1 MEITMKNTSEILA
14 LQTEISELSKAMYK
28 TWSHTGT
35 THKANEAHLKSLCIK
50 LDQLLNNTYK
60 ADEETRKN
68 KRLGIR

>member
-28 TWSHTGT
+28 TWSRTGT